1 METRASQVED
11 FVCQQDLLVAVT
23 HIKLINNV
31 RVAASGGVRILDV
44 LRHVKREAAN
54 ADESVSNGYLM
65 SLGLFANCIGGY
77 LVRYYLP
84 MFSLRYYIKV
94 LGCLFEQLDH

>member
-1 METRASQVED
+1 MSMETRASQVED

-44 LRHVKREAAN
+44 LRHVKRERLLN
-54 ADESVSNGYLM
+54 LM
-65 SLGLFANCIGGY
+65 RAPLLPILSLCHFL
-77 LVRYYLP
+77 
-84 MFSLRYYIKV
+84 KV
-94 LGCLFEQLDH
+94 LGCLFEQLEH